1 MSTSVAARSVV
12 VTAQIEPSRQPRFHG
27 AAASTSAMTSLER
40 AARLPPRRMHA
51 LPDFTQT
58 PAASAVTLGRAS

>member
-12 VTAQIEPSRQPRFHG
+12 VTAQIEPSGSPASTA

>member
-12 VTAQIEPSRQPRFHG
+12 VMAQMEPSGRPAPT
-27 AAASTSAMTSLER
+27 AAAARMSAMASLER
-40 AARLPPRRMHA
+40 AARLPPRSTQA